1 MGSAMAANL
10 VRKGFTVRT
19 WDRDPEARARFAAEN
34 GVAETAAF
42 TDLAA
47 ADIIVTMLPTGDVVN
62 RVLTDGGAE
71 SLINTLRPGSI
82 VIDTTSSV
90 PDGTRALGAALAAR
104 GVSLIDAPVSG
115 ARKGALDG
123 TLVFMIGGDDAA
135 ALDRATPVLSAM
147 GTRLIRTGPLASGNA
162 MKALNNYVSAAGFAT
177 ACEALIVGREYG
189 LDPAVMVDILNIST
203 GRNFATKV
211 SLPRIVDRNF
221 VGTFSLGLF
230 TKDIKIA
237 ADMAEA
243 AASPPPSPT
252 SSTPAWPRRWRRW
265 AATAITPPPICTG
278 KHRFPAMS
286 DAPYQHIE
294 VSVRDGV
301 QHIVL
306 NRPDKL
312 NALGFGPGSSRDE
325 IARAVIAA
333 DADDSVGCVLI
344 SATGRAFCAGGD
356 LTRIAVRTGAHET
369 PLEAYQFNDASR
381 RFLETLRAT
390 HKPLIAAVHG
400 MCLGAGLGFMAQCDI
415 VIAADDARFGLIEG
429 RIGHPGAAELVPLIG
444 AAWTK
449 FMILTGELITA
460 ERAAAIGMV
469 LHVVPAAELP
479 ARATALAE
487 RIARM
492 PREAVLLNKAC
503 VTSMSEAMGP
513 ATGRLVARAHE
524 SITRA
529 MTYAAQAPDGR
540 FFETILR
547 DEGLAGL
554 KAARDT
560 QYSEPWLDDRLGK
573 A

>member
-104 GVSLIDAPVSG
+104 GVALIDAPVSG

-162 MKALNNYVSAAGFAT
+162 MKALNNYVSAAGFAA

-243 AASPPPSPT
+243 AGV
-252 SSTPAWPRRWRRW
+252 
-265 AATAITPPPICTG
+265 TAPIT
-278 KHRFPAMS
+278 HLVHARMAE
-286 DAPYQHIE
+286 A
-294 VSVRDGV
+294 VA
-301 QHIVL
+301 
-306 NRPDKL
+306 
-312 NALGFGPGSSRDE
+312 ALG
-325 IARAVIAA
+325 
-333 DADDSVGCVLI
+333 
-344 SATGRAFCAGGD
+344 GD
-356 LTRIAVRTGAHET
+356 GDHTTAHLHWET
-369 PLEAYQFNDASR
+369 QVS
-381 RFLETLRAT
+381 
-390 HKPLIAAVHG
+390 
-400 MCLGAGLGFMAQCDI
+400 
-415 VIAADDARFGLIEG
+415 
-429 RIGHPGAAELVPLIG
+429 GHE
-444 AAWTK
+444 
-449 FMILTGELITA
+449 
-460 ERAAAIGMV
+460 
-469 LHVVPAAELP
+469 
-479 ARATALAE
+479 
-487 RIARM
+487 
-492 PREAVLLNKAC
+492 
-503 VTSMSEAMGP
+503 
-513 ATGRLVARAHE
+513 
-524 SITRA
+524 
-529 MTYAAQAPDGR
+529 
-540 FFETILR
+540 
-547 DEGLAGL
+547 
-554 KAARDT
+554 
-560 QYSEPWLDDRLGK
+560 
-573 A
+573 